1 MLAEYRHRL
10 GRCEER
16 PRDGPLAEARPA
28 PGRPSAERGGRGRRG
43 RSPPGKRPV
52 PDVPTPSPV
61 PEPLPTRPGPAS
73 QNELK
78 DPDQARRHCVRFPR
92 VAHKGRDLA
101 SAGTG
106 AHSSPAAARTR
117 RWRLRS
123 AARGGG
129 VLPPGSAAGIRRLE
143 PEGPGGAL
151 SGGARHPGTSARA
164 RNSPLSFGGPSA
176 AARGPHRP
184 RDAGGRPLEAPW
196 VERGNSDSGA
206 SDEVPTPSRC
216 VPGLPRCPALQPSFH
231 GAHRH
236 LGV

>member
-1 MLAEYRHRL
+1 M
-10 GRCEER
+10 
-16 PRDGPLAEARPA
+16 
-28 PGRPSAERGGRGRRG
+28 
-43 RSPPGKRPV
+43 
-52 PDVPTPSPV
+52 
-61 PEPLPTRPGPAS
+61 
-73 QNELK
+73 
-78 DPDQARRHCVRFPR
+78 RFPR

-106 AHSSPAAARTR
+106 AHSSPRAARTR

-129 VLPPGSAAGIRRLE
+129 VLPPGSAAEIRRLE

-151 SGGARHPGTSARA
+151 SGGARPPGTSARA

-176 AARGPHRP
+176 AARGPHRSQDP
-184 RDAGGRPLEAPW
+184 GGRPLEAPW

-206 SDEVPTPSRC
+206 SEEVPTPSRC
-216 VPGLPRCPALQPSFH
+216 VPGPPRCPALHPSFH